1 MKTFFHFLFLLIIPL
16 QVFASTE
23 IAHPFHFLAPG
34 ETEITFRS
42 SFFREEHEYEKAKV
56 FQDLFKYKHYA
67 YKIALLTPFLT
78 SFSGKRQIGFETASN
93 DHGRL
98 TKIYAPSTGLPNES
112 FTYKGFQYL
121 EIFYQEYLK
130 TKDEKSKMGLELRLK
145 GSPLNGKETNNT
157 AQGKDFSISFLYSY
171 DHNDWR
177 IFGKLTSEVIGR
189 KKIQKFDGNREVV
202 NTYSKFGNRIGFQW
216 LQNKYWLEAS
226 GHFALTTDYNSK
238 SSNYNRLTDKGFGL
252 GAKFLLGIN
261 LTPDLILTLDH
272 SRESLNF
279 NVITEVFDESTE
291 FEIEKDET
299 QLGVTWLF

>member
-1 MKTFFHFLFLLIIPL
+1 MKTFLSFIILLIL
-16 QVFASTE
+16 QTHVFAATD
-23 IAHPFHFLAPG
+23 IAHPFHFLAP
-34 ETEITFRS
+34 EEVEVTFRS
-42 SFFREEHEYEKAKV
+42 GFFREEHEYEKAKV
-56 FQDLFKYKHYA
+56 VQDLFKYKHYA
-67 YKIALLTPFLT
+67 HKIALLTPFLT
-78 SFSGKRQIGFETASN
+78 SFSGKRQIGFEIAFN

-98 TKIYAPSTGLPNES
+98 TKMYSPSTGFPNES

-130 TKDEKSKMGLELRLK
+130 TKDEKSKMALELRLK

-157 AQGKDFSISFLYSY
+157 AQGKDFAISFLYSY
-171 DHNDWR
+171 DHNEWR
-177 IFGKLTSEVIGR
+177 VFGKLTSEVIGR
-189 KKIQKFDGNREVV
+189 KKIQKFDGNREVI

-216 LQNKYWLEAS
+216 LQNKYWFETS
-226 GHFALTTDYNSK
+226 GHFALTTDYNSR

-252 GAKFLLGIN
+252 GAKFLLGIH
-261 LTPDLILTLDH
+261 LTPELILTLDH

-279 NVITEVFDESTE
+279 NVITEVFAESTE